1 MVFAFML
8 DMGSITLNGHIK
20 IVKAALQLYI
30 KFSPS
35 KGVASSYCQTS
46 IVLIGKNEIRL
57 IRLCL
62 YFELEGRT
70 IFFRHIDSE
79 APQRH
84 SMCDTLLLLENSLM
98 KN

>member
-1 MVFAFML
+1 ML

-20 IVKAALQLYI
+20 IVKAALQLYL

-46 IVLIGKNEIRL
+46 IVLIGRNEIRL

-62 YFELEGRT
+62 YFILYY
-70 IFFRHIDSE
+70 IDSE